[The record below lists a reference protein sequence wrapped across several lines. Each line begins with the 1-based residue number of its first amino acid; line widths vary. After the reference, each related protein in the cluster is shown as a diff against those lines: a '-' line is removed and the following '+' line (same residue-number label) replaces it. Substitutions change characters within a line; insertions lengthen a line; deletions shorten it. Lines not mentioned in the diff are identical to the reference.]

1 MPASNDFLSVRPENL
16 SGQERYGLLT
26 SLVVPRPI
34 GWISTRSLDGV
45 LNLAPFSYFTALA
58 STPLLVGAS
67 IGSRKGEPK
76 DTLTNTRDTG
86 AFCVNVCSEDLL
98 EAMNVTSG
106 EYPDSVDEFL
116 LAGLTALEGEVVG
129 APFVAEAPA
138 ILECDLF
145 KEVELAPASNVLIIG
160 EVRAV
165 HLSRSLE
172 LLPGTW
178 AADPQS
184 LRPVGRLGMDRYF
197 LPREIKKVPRPR

>member
-1 MPASNDFLSVRPENL
+1 MPASTEFFSVRPENL
-16 SGQERYGLLT
+16 SGQERYELLT

-45 LNLAPFSYFTALA
+45 PNLAPFSYFAALA
-58 STPLLVGAS
+58 SSPLLVGAS
-67 IGSRKGEPK
+67 IGARKGQPK
-76 DTLTNTRDTG
+76 DTLRNMRETG

-106 EYPDSVDEFL
+106 EYPESVDEF
-116 LAGLTALEGEVVG
+116 AVAELTALEGEVVG

-138 ILECDLF
+138 ILECEMF
-145 KEVELAPASNVLIIG
+145 KEVKLGEAPNVLIIG
-160 EVRAV
+160 EVKAV
-165 HLSRSLE
+165 HLSRSLD

-178 AADPQS
+178 AADPRS

-197 LPREIKKVPRPR
+197 LPREIKEVLRPR